1 MKKLSYSSL
10 CLTPKCLSRCIW
22 LIGGTQESVQLA
34 DAIAHLSQ
42 MLCIVS
48 VTTETAKA
56 LYPPTP
62 NLQVWVERL
71 TTDRVQD
78 FLQQQQIVAILDAS
92 HPYAV
97 EISKSAIAAARKQQ
111 IPYLR
116 YERPS
121 ISQQFEDS
129 GTVIELDNFD
139 MLLAGEYL
147 ADARVLLTVGYRPL
161 ELFSSWQQRSTLFA
175 RILPSAI
182 ALEAAYIA
190 GFTPERLICLRPPV
204 SAELETAL
212 WQHWEISVVVTKAS
226 GIPGGED
233 IKRIVAAK
241 LGATLIVINRP
252 ALAYPQQTSDL
263 SVALEFCH
271 QQLLF

>member
-1 MKKLSYSSL
+1 MKKLFDSSFS
-10 CLTPKCLSRCIW
+10 KCIW

-42 MLCIVS
+42 MPCIVS
-48 VTTETAKA
+48 VTTEIAKA
-56 LYPPTP
+56 LYPPIP
-62 NLQVWVERL
+62 KLQVWVGRL
-71 TTDRVQD
+71 TTDRLHE

-92 HPYAV
+92 HPYAI
-97 EISKSAIAAARKQQ
+97 EISKSAIAAAQKQQ

-116 YERPS
+116 YERLS
-121 ISQQFEDS
+121 ISQQFEDT
-129 GTVIELDNFD
+129 GTVIELDSFD

-161 ELFSSWQQRSTLFA
+161 QLFSSWQQRSTLFA

-204 SAELETAL
+204 SGELETAL

-241 LGATLIVINRP
+241 LGVTLIVINRP
-252 ALAYPQQTSDL
+252 TLAYPQQTSDL
-263 SVALEFCH
+263 SVALEFCR
-271 QQLLF
+271 QQFLF